1 MSRAIGEKRERNS
14 AGWSEE
20 EGVERGGGRGRNKDG
35 RVNKG
40 IIRSGL
46 SDTYREIGSAGM
58 QFRDANLNWK
68 IIRICLGMGEG
79 ETSAAKRVAGN

>member
-1 MSRAIGEKRERNS
+1 MQLAKSVSETRPVGARRRA
-14 AGWSEE
+14 
-20 EGVERGGGRGRNKDG
+20 RGGGGRGRGRNKDG